1 MAGPLNRRQLLH
13 RALALGCSAAASPFL
28 TPIALAQ
35 TGGQARLVVIVLRGA
50 MDGIDVFRPVGD
62 PDFATLRPNLGADGQ
77 GLALDNFFALHP
89 GLAGLHPLWAAGE
102 LAFVPATSTLYRD
115 KRSHFDGQ
123 DHLEA
128 GTAGTLPPTLA
139 RDGWLN
145 RLVARLPGATARTAF
160 AVGHDRM
167 LILDGAAPMTQWAPG
182 TELDLGP
189 QADLLLSYLFAQDP
203 LFKDAG
209 LAALAMGRP
218 DAAPLDPDDLDDAM
232 SMMAGSAPPPGDAES
247 LAAYVAQQ
255 LRADTRIAAFSLTG
269 WDTHRDQHRALL
281 PALTR
286 LETAIL
292 TLRRDLGP
300 DWGSTVVMAMTE
312 FGRTA
317 RENGARGTDHGT
329 GGALLLAGGALRG
342 GRAIGGWP
350 GLTESALYDRRDLMP
365 LSDIRRYPA
374 WAMRDLFGLTASDI
388 AAHVFAGLE
397 MGENPGLFL

>member
-1 MAGPLNRRQLLH
+1 MGHSLNRRQLLH

-35 TGGQARLVVIVLRGA
+35 TGGDARLVVIILRGA

-62 PDFATLRPNLGADGQ
+62 RDFAALRPHLGAETA
-77 GLALDNFFALHP
+77 GLPLDNFFALHP
-89 GLAGLHPLWAAGE
+89 TLAGLHPLWAAGE
-102 LAFVPATSTLYRD
+102 MAFVPATSTLYRD
-115 KRSHFDGQ
+115 RRSHFDGQ
-123 DHLEA
+123 DHLEV

-145 RLVARLPGATARTAF
+145 RLVALLPNATARTAF

-167 LILDGAAPMTQWAPG
+167 MVLDGAAPMTQWAPG
-182 TELDLGP
+182 TELALNP
-189 QADLLLSYLFAQDP
+189 QAQLLLSYLFSQDP
-203 LFKDAG
+203 LFADAG
-209 LAALAMGRP
+209 LSTLAMGQP
-218 DAAPLDPDDLDDAM
+218 DPAMLDEDDSDPMAPAAR
-232 SMMAGSAPPPGDAES
+232 PGDAEG
-247 LAAYVAQQ
+247 LASYVAQQ

-269 WDTHRDQHRALL
+269 WDTHRDQSRTLL

-292 TLRRDLGP
+292 TLKRDLGP
-300 DWGSTVVMAMTE
+300 DWSKTTVMAMTE

-317 RENGARGTDHGT
+317 RENGAGGTDHGT

-350 GLTESALYDRRDLMP
+350 GLAESALYDRRDLMP
-365 LSDIRRYPA
+365 LSDIRAYPA
-374 WAMRDLFGLTASDI
+374 WAMRDLFGLRASDI
-388 AAHVFAGLE
+388 ERSVFSNLD
-397 MGENPGLFL
+397 MGDTPNLFL